1 MRSTR
6 FSTRRSTLRSF
17 AALAAMALGATF
29 GGNAQAAGY
38 PERPIELIVPWGP
51 GGGADQLARL
61 VSKLMEPMLGQ
72 GIPVVNVPGGT
83 GATGMAKLLAAPADG
98 YSMAI
103 YIADSHALLA
113 GKSPRWTMNDITPV
127 AVMIKG
133 PSFIF
138 VKQDSPFKTWDD
150 FAKEAKANP
159 NKLKVATLGFGSVD
173 DFSLTVLDRGGV
185 KVVQVPFSKPSE
197 RYVSILGGHADALY
211 EQAGDVAQFLNSKQM
226 RPILLFGEKRL
237 PAFKDVPASYE
248 LGYKVAL
255 PQFRSIVVRA
265 GTPPD
270 VVKKLSDA
278 LAKVYESPEYKK
290 FLEEQFADPNSFEDA
305 SKAPA
310 FVNEQLNDM
319 KKTIATNCSVMFATC
334 CFEFRS
340 SPRKRG
346 SSAISTAA
354 LLPWVPAFAGTS
366 GVEVM
371 DKALFRSVLPYAVGL
386 AIAVALYLYVGTIVY
401 SPRPGQLGPETWPRL
416 AILLM
421 GGSCLFELSRRLIVG
436 NRDATGFLEAFDRE
450 PDTEEKQPVY
460 PRLLIGGIV
469 LMAIYA
475 VLVPVLG
482 FIIGTFLFL
491 AAFMYVGGYRDHAAI
506 WGTTTVVTIFCGILF
521 LRVAY
526 VSLPRGVPPFDRA
539 TDVFFAI
546 PSLW

>member
-6 FSTRRSTLRSF
+6 FSTRRSTLRGF

-305 SKAPA
+305 LKAPA

-319 KKTIATNCSVMFATC
+319 KKTIATN
-334 CFEFRS
+334 
-340 SPRKRG
+340 
-346 SSAISTAA
+346 
-354 LLPWVPAFAGTS
+354 
-366 GVEVM
+366 
-371 DKALFRSVLPYAVGL
+371 
-386 AIAVALYLYVGTIVY
+386 
-401 SPRPGQLGPETWPRL
+401 
-416 AILLM
+416 
-421 GGSCLFELSRRLIVG
+421 
-436 NRDATGFLEAFDRE
+436 
-450 PDTEEKQPVY
+450 
-460 PRLLIGGIV
+460 
-469 LMAIYA
+469 
-475 VLVPVLG
+475 
-482 FIIGTFLFL
+482 
-491 AAFMYVGGYRDHAAI
+491 
-506 WGTTTVVTIFCGILF
+506 
-521 LRVAY
+521 
-526 VSLPRGVPPFDRA
+526 
-539 TDVFFAI
+539 
-546 PSLW
+546 